1 MNRKEILAA
10 AERCVCGRRE
20 QDYGTPE
27 NSFKVIGELWEVYIK
42 EKCVGTDTIVTIVP
56 EDVAALLGLLKI
68 ARIATG
74 HGKDDNWV
82 DLAGY
87 AACGGELQQNMGAA
101 DMELHQL
108 ACDHEWEL
116 SGADT
121 GGLSYICKKCGA
133 QHRET
138 VGKRLDITTNSAE
151 TAGGCYE

>member
-10 AERCVCGRRE
+10 AEHCVCGQRE

-27 NSFKVIGELWEVYIK
+27 NSFKVTGELWEVYIK

-74 HGKDDNWV
+74 HGKDDNWI

-101 DMELHQL
+101 EVQLSQL

-133 QHRET
+133 QQREP

>member
-10 AERCVCGRRE
+10 AERCVCGQRE

-133 QHRET
+133 QHREP

>member
-10 AERCVCGRRE
+10 AERCVCGQRE

-56 EDVAALLGLLKI
+56 EDVPALLGLVKI

-116 SGADT
+116 SGDDT

-133 QHRET
+133 QHREP

-151 TAGGCYE
+151 TTGGCYE

>member
-10 AERCVCGRRE
+10 AERCVCGQRE

-133 QHRET
+133 QHREP

-151 TAGGCYE
+151 TTGGCYE

>member
-10 AERCVCGRRE
+10 AERCVCGQRE

-74 HGKDDNWV
+74 HGKDDNWI

-101 DMELHQL
+101 EMKLSQL

-121 GGLSYICKKCGA
+121 GGLSYTCNKCGA
-133 QHRET
+133 QHREPA
-138 VGKRLDITTNSAE
+138 GKRLDITTNSAE